1 MHIFL
6 AGLNLY
12 EFLDVFPSSATQPKR
27 ARARVTTVWEQ
38 MATGCENKN
47 DTKIQIQDQ
56 EGPSLR
62 RGLEESM
69 AHEEDE
75 LSVGICPRRP
85 YSGMRGRLMA
95 TPVVPDPR

>member
-12 EFLDVFPSSATQPKR
+12 EFLDVFPSSATQPNR

-47 DTKIQIQDQ
+47 DNKIQIQDQ

-62 RGLEESM
+62 KGFRRINGSRRG
-69 AHEEDE
+69 
-75 LSVGICPRRP
+75 
-85 YSGMRGRLMA
+85 
-95 TPVVPDPR
+95 